1 MEITSN
7 MESSLKETDIT
18 KYTPAW
24 KGLSDSVYVL
34 KQTTTVL
41 LLW

>member
-1 MEITSN
+1 MEILSN
-7 MESSLKETDIT
+7 MESTVTETDVT
-18 KYTPAW
+18 KYTPAR

>member
-1 MEITSN
+1 MEIVSN
-7 MESSLKETDIT
+7 MGSTLTEMDIT
-18 KYTPAW
+18 KYTPAR

>member
-1 MEITSN
+1 MEILSN
-7 MESSLKETDIT
+7 IESTITETDIT
-18 KYTPAW
+18 KHTPAG
-24 KGLSDSVYVL
+24 KGLGDSVNVL

>member
-1 MEITSN
+1 MDIISNVEIALTE
-7 MESSLKETDIT
+7 MDIT
-18 KYTPAW
+18 KHTPAR
-24 KGLSDSVYVL
+24 KGLSGSVYVL